1 MNEETALKMECVAR
15 VMAAAIAIQAR
26 IEGFKAG
33 NAERASNGLA
43 IAYDESQFF
52 AAEREL
58 EHLVK
63 SQIGLE

>member
-1 MNEETALKMECVAR
+1 
-15 VMAAAIAIQAR
+15 MAAAIAIQAR

-63 SQIGLE
+63 TQIGLE